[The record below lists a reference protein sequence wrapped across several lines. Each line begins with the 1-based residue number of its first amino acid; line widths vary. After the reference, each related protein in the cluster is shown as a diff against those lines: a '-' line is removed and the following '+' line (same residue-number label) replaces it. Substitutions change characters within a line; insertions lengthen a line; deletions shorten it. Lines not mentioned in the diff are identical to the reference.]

1 MSNDMMRINISQ
13 LQAWALI
20 FFTVAFLQIPI
31 RIPIPTTELIWP
43 NFWIFPLVA
52 TALSLTHW
60 KISKFALSHIFVY
73 TIVLALSTQLGYQE
87 IVETGER
94 LKSIPLAVAYFS
106 TFLLLAELRHTLL
119 DRRKLGH
126 YFHIAAGLLL
136 LFSLIEIFSAPI
148 REFSNSICGILYGTF
163 YSSDARDLSFAGFI
177 RPKAFAYEPSH
188 NAFTITVLSILGGF
202 CKNKRKD
209 HIKSLILCILA
220 FTIVVSPLVFGL
232 AAIYVFSNFHMLS
245 PKLKK
250 GVTAILFASIALA
263 IVSIALVNFHEP
275 TRNRIDNILTG
286 QDGSIKMR
294 TVNQVIF
301 AAESLKLSP
310 LFGVGIGGE
319 GEIENEIRGL
329 YLFKWKRGNFVQ
341 TLMLSPLFTLITF
354 TGLAGLSWLSFS
366 QFSISKKYL
375 PHDYQNYLI
384 VAFGFLLFSGS
395 IITTGV
401 WIVLGLILGCSE
413 KAGSS
418 IDTHSVQIE
427 NRVTTV

>member
-1 MSNDMMRINISQ
+1 M
-13 LQAWALI
+13 
-20 FFTVAFLQIPI
+20 
-31 RIPIPTTELIWP
+31 
-43 NFWIFPLVA
+43 
-52 TALSLTHW
+52 
-60 KISKFALSHIFVY
+60 
-73 TIVLALSTQLGYQE
+73 
-87 IVETGER
+87 
-94 LKSIPLAVAYFS
+94 
-106 TFLLLAELRHTLL
+106 
-119 DRRKLGH
+119 
-126 YFHIAAGLLL
+126 
-136 LFSLIEIFSAPI
+136 
-148 REFSNSICGILYGTF
+148 
-163 YSSDARDLSFAGFI
+163 
-177 RPKAFAYEPSH
+177 
-188 NAFTITVLSILGGF
+188 
-202 CKNKRKD
+202 
-209 HIKSLILCILA
+209 
-220 FTIVVSPLVFGL
+220 
-232 AAIYVFSNFHMLS
+232 FSNFHMLF